1 MEIDAI
7 RAHVDT
13 FAVTSLEPVILLP
26 YESNRKSFVVQ
37 NGSSCLFL
45 KYGLGASPTSHT
57 FRLPPYAIVEIDN
70 YRGQLSAIT
79 GSGISS
85 VNLTRSY

>member
-1 MEIDAI
+1 MEIDALK
-7 RAHVDT
+7 AHVDS
-13 FAVTSLEPVILLP
+13 FAVTSLNSIVLLP
-26 YESNRKSFVVQ
+26 YDADRKSFVVQ

-57 FRLPPYAIVEIDN
+57 FRIPPNAIVEIDN

-85 VNLTRSY
+85 INVTRSY